1 VTPEM
6 EKAKTAAFL
15 TPVDISL
22 FKLRHGENPVPVIN
36 ELVAKV
42 AELTQRVQVLESYL
56 IGDGK

>member
-1 VTPEM
+1 M